1 MNNTLNTTAGL
12 FIEESDDEENQD
24 DDIDTATVSSMNT
37 QQLMNNINNTQNT
50 NQDTQD
56 TNITDITDIKS
67 AEYDELDFDDDDDD
81 AQEMSMADIVT
92 MLTISWRNEKLSPDI
107 MEYERDY
114 VERVKEEIDRKEEE
128 IDDMEQDIASNINN
142 IQNKIMSSSIYWYR
156 KEMERIKYILHSYL
170 RIRLWKIQKYT
181 LYLLTDTDAYNNLS
195 AHEQQF
201 AQKYSDLNETHFKNC
216 FLRELPSKYQ
226 KVHEEEMCVKPNLN
240 KFVVMKSNVNN
251 DNILIEDGKHH
262 INLQKGNIFVARYK
276 NFKHL
281 VADGRVDLI

>member
-1 MNNTLNTTAGL
+1 MDTDPNSVPHTTAGL
-12 FIEESDDEENQD
+12 FIEESDDEEENNNEEN
-24 DDIDTATVSSMNT
+24 INT
-37 QQLMNNINNTQNT
+37 QELIHTQNT
-50 NQDTQD
+50 E
-56 TNITDITDIKS
+56 NIIEEEEEEKDDLYSSNDGDDHLRISEAIT
-67 AEYDELDFDDDDDD
+67 L
-81 AQEMSMADIVT
+81 
-92 MLTISWRNEKLSPDI
+92 LTIAWRNEKLAPEILQYEDEVVDRIKIELDI
-107 MEYERDY
+107 RED
-114 VERVKEEIDRKEEE
+114 E
-128 IDDMEQDIASNINN
+128 IDDSQDEIKSNMNCYN
-142 IQNKIMSSSIYWYR
+142 ENKIKSSSNYWFK
-156 KEMERIKYILHSYL
+156 KEIERIKYILHSYL
-170 RIRLWKIQKYT
+170 RIRIWKIQKYT

-281 VADGRVDLI
+281 VADGR